1 MYTYIYIYPAVQ
13 YTTEQIL
20 SCLLYHKSRDKQ
32 GKTMRGYLMAAEVGT
47 KRQKLNTE
55 LLTLNA
61 MNETLNTKWNK
72 QNAYN

>member
-1 MYTYIYIYPAVQ
+1 MDIDEAAVWTKSIIIYIYTLL

-47 KRQKLNTE
+47 TTWYCCTVKRLE
-55 LLTLNA
+55 MNA
-61 MNETLNTKWNK
+61 KPS
-72 QNAYN
+72 QR